1 MRPTPTRAVG
11 FRPYNL
17 LRHADVGVKVTVKD
31 TPRHAPR
38 ALLML
43 LLAYGAASLFHH
55 VHNAEFLPQYPNMPA
70 WLSRAQVYA
79 AWFGVTLVGVVG
91 YLLVRRGYQLAGLF
105 VIAGYAALGF
115 DGIGHYSVA
124 PLSAHTVT
132 MNLTI
137 GLEVTTALLLLI
149 AVAGFLAKQMRQRH

>member
-1 MRPTPTRAVG
+1 MQKRRTAI
-11 FRPYNL
+11 
-17 LRHADVGVKVTVKD
+17 GVKAMLTD
-31 TPRHAPR
+31 TPRHTPR

-43 LLAYGAASLFHH
+43 LLTYGAASLFHH

-70 WLSRAQVYA
+70 WLPPAQVYA
-79 AWFGVTLVGVVG
+79 VWFGVTLVGVVG

-115 DGIGHYSVA
+115 DGLAHYGVT

-137 GLEVTTALLLLI
+137 WLEVATASLLLV
-149 AVAGFLAKQMRQRH
+149 AVAGFVAKQIRRRDR

>member
-1 MRPTPTRAVG
+1 
-11 FRPYNL
+11 L
-17 LRHADVGVKVTVKD
+17 GVKVMLTG

-38 ALLML
+38 ALLIL
-43 LLAYGAASLFHH
+43 LLAYGVASLFHH

-70 WLSRAQVYA
+70 WLSPAQVYA
-79 AWFGVTLVGVVG
+79 AWFGVTLVGAVG

-115 DGIGHYSVA
+115 DGLGHYGVA
-124 PLSAHTVT
+124 PLSAHTMT

-137 GLEVTTALLLLI
+137 ALEVATALLLLV
-149 AVAGFLAKQMRQRH
+149 AVAGFLAKRIRQRGR